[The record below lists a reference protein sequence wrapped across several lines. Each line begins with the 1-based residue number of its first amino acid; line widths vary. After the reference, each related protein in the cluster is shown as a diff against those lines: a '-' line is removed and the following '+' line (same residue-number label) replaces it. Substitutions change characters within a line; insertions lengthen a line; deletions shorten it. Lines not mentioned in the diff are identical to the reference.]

1 MISLPT
7 VTVIIPCR
15 NESRSIG
22 ACLDSVLAGD
32 YPHELLEVIVA
43 DGMSDDGTREV
54 LQSYHARHPQIRCPI
69 HCIDNPGRI
78 VPTGLNQA
86 IKLATGE
93 YIVRLDA
100 HSEYARD
107 YISQCVAVLQSTGA
121 VNAGGAWR
129 TKASGFWQEAIALGF
144 HSPFS
149 AGGARSRDVDYE
161 GAADTVIYGSWR
173 RQTLLD
179 IGLFDEELVRNQDDE
194 LNLRLTRAGG
204 VIWQSARIRSWY
216 QPRPSL
222 RALWRQYAQYGYWK
236 VRVIQKHKLP
246 ASWRHVVPG
255 AFVGSVLWLAAL
267 ALFSVWARWVLLLVA
282 GSYVA
287 VNLLA
292 SLWTCRRSA
301 HWRFLP
307 AMPFVFGAYQ
317 IGYGY
322 GFLRGV
328 LDFILLRRGARADF
342 KTLTRGST
350 KKTADNP
357 TL

>member
-1 MISLPT
+1 MNSLPA
-7 VTVIIPCR
+7 VSVIIPCR
-15 NESRSIG
+15 NERGSIG

-32 YPHELLEVIVA
+32 YPHELLEIIVA
-43 DGMSDDGTREV
+43 DGMSDDGTRDV
-54 LQSYHARHPQIRCPI
+54 LQTYHARNAKIRCV
-69 HCIDNPGRI
+69 DNPGRI

-100 HSEYARD
+100 HTEYATD
-107 YISQCVAVLQSTGA
+107 YLRQCVAVLQETGA

-149 AGGARSRDVDYE
+149 AGGARSRDVYYD
-161 GAADTVIYGSWR
+161 GPADTVIYGSWR

-222 RALWRQYAQYGYWK
+222 SALWKQYGQYGYWK

-255 AFVGSVLWLAAL
+255 AFVGSVALLTPL
-267 ALFSVWARWVLLLVA
+267 ALFSGWARALWLLAV
-282 GSYVA
+282 GSYVVA
-287 VNLLA
+287 NLSA
-292 SLWTCRRSA
+292 SLWTCRRPRD
-301 HWRFLP
+301 WRFLP
-307 AMPFVFGAYQ
+307 ALPLVFGAYQ
-317 IGYGY
+317 ISYGY

-328 LDFILLRRGARADF
+328 LDFLLLKRGASSDF
-342 KTLTRGST
+342 KTLSRG
-350 KKTADNP
+350 KT
-357 TL
+357 

>member
-1 MISLPT
+1 MLLFFSMNELPT

-15 NESRSIG
+15 NERPYIG
-22 ACLDSVLAGD
+22 KCLDSVLAGD
-32 YPHELLEVIVA
+32 YPHELLEIIVA

-54 LQSYHARHPQIRCPI
+54 LQSYHARNAKIRCV
-69 HCIDNPGRI
+69 DNPERI
-78 VPTGLNQA
+78 VPTGLNRA

-100 HSEYARD
+100 HTEYAPD
-107 YISQCVAVLQSTGA
+107 YIRQCVAVLQETGA
-121 VNAGGAWR
+121 ANAGGAWR
-129 TKASGFWQEAIALGF
+129 TKAAGYWQSAIALGF
-144 HSPFS
+144 HSPFA
-149 AGGARSRDVDYE
+149 AGGARSRDVNFD
-161 GAADTVIYGSWR
+161 GAVDTVIYGSWR

-179 IGLFDEELVRNQDDE
+179 IGLFDEALVRNQDDE

-246 ASWRHVVPG
+246 ASWRHIVPG
-255 AFVGSVLWLAAL
+255 AFVASVLLLTMLSLFSPWARVLWLL
-267 ALFSVWARWVLLLVA
+267 AV
-282 GSYVA
+282 GSYITA
-287 VNLLA
+287 NLLA
-292 SLWTCRRSA
+292 SLWTCRRAA

-307 AMPFVFGAYQ
+307 IIPLVFGAYQ

-328 LDFILLRRGARADF
+328 VDFVWLRRGASAEF
-342 KTLTRGST
+342 KALTRGQPS
-350 KKTADNP
+350 KP
-357 TL
+357 

>member
-1 MISLPT
+1 MNSLPT
-7 VTVIIPCR
+7 VSVIIPCR
-15 NESRSIG
+15 NERGSIG

-32 YPHELLEVIVA
+32 YPHELLEIIVA
-43 DGMSDDGTREV
+43 DGMSDDGTRDV
-54 LQSYHARHPQIRCPI
+54 LQTYHARDAKIRCV
-69 HCIDNPGRI
+69 DNPSRI

-86 IKLATGE
+86 IKLATGD

-100 HSEYARD
+100 HTEYAKD
-107 YISQCVAVLQSTGA
+107 YIRQCVAVLQETGA

-149 AGGARSRDVDYE
+149 AGGARSRDVDYD
-161 GAADTVIYGSWR
+161 GSVDTVIYGSWR
-173 RQTLLD
+173 RQTLID

-204 VIWQSARIRSWY
+204 TIWQSSRIRSWY

-222 RALWRQYAQYGYWK
+222 SALWKQYAQYGYWK
-236 VRVIQKHKLP
+236 VRVIQKHRLP

-255 AFVGSVLWLAAL
+255 AFVGSVLLLSVL
-267 ALFSVWARWVLLLVA
+267 ALFSQWARGLW
-282 GSYVA
+282 
-287 VNLLA
+287 LLA
-292 SLWTCRRSA
+292 VGAYVIANLSATLWTCRRPRD
-301 HWRFLP
+301 WRFFPVLP
-307 AMPFVFGAYQ
+307 LVFGAYQ

-328 LDFILLRRGARADF
+328 LDFLLLKRGASSDF
-342 KTLTRGST
+342 KTLSRG
-350 KKTADNP
+350 KA
-357 TL
+357 

>member
-1 MISLPT
+1 MNKLPT

-15 NESRSIG
+15 NERGYLG

-32 YPHELLEVIVA
+32 YPHELLEIIVA
-43 DGMSDDGTREV
+43 DGMSDDGTRDV
-54 LQSYHARHPQIRCPI
+54 LQTYHARNGKIRMV
-69 HCIDNPGRI
+69 DNPGRI

-100 HSEYARD
+100 HTEYAKD
-107 YISQCVAVLQSTGA
+107 YLRQCVAVLQETGA

-149 AGGARSRDVDYE
+149 AGGARSRDVDYD
-161 GAADTVIYGSWR
+161 GPADTVIYGSWL

-204 VIWQSARIRSWY
+204 TIWQSARIRSWY

-222 RALWRQYAQYGYWK
+222 SALWKQYGQYGYWK

-255 AFVGSVLWLAAL
+255 AFVGSVLLLSVL
-267 ALFSVWARWVLLLVA
+267 ALFSQWARGLW
-282 GSYVA
+282 
-287 VNLLA
+287 LLA
-292 SLWTCRRSA
+292 VGAYVIANLSATLWTCRRP
-301 HWRFLP
+301 HDWRFLP
-307 AMPFVFGAYQ
+307 VLPLVFGAYQ

-328 LDFILLRRGARADF
+328 LDFLLLKRGASSDF
-342 KTLTRGST
+342 KTLSRG
-350 KKTADNP
+350 KA
-357 TL
+357 

>member
-1 MISLPT
+1 MNTLPT

-15 NESRSIG
+15 NERSSIG
-22 ACLDSVLAGD
+22 KCLDSVLAGD
-32 YPHELLEVIVA
+32 YPNQLLEIIVA
-43 DGMSDDGTREV
+43 DGMSDDGTRDV
-54 LQSYHARHPQIRCPI
+54 LQTYHARNAKIRCV
-69 HCIDNPGRI
+69 DNPGRI

-100 HSEYARD
+100 HTEYAKD
-107 YISQCVAVLQSTGA
+107 YIRQCVAVLQETGA
-121 VNAGGAWR
+121 ANAGGAWR

-149 AGGARSRDVDYE
+149 AGGARSRDVEYD
-161 GAADTVIYGSWR
+161 GPADTVIYGSWR

-179 IGLFDEELVRNQDDE
+179 IGLFDEALVRNQDDE

-222 RALWRQYAQYGYWK
+222 RALWKQYGQYGYWK

-255 AFVGSVLWLAAL
+255 AFVGSVLLL
-267 ALFSVWARWVLLLVA
+267 TPFALFSLWARVLW
-282 GSYVA
+282 
-287 VNLLA
+287 LLA
-292 SLWTCRRSA
+292 VGAYVIANVSATLWTCRRPRD
-301 HWRFLP
+301 WRFLP
-307 AMPFVFGAYQ
+307 VIPLVFGAYQ

-328 LDFILLRRGARADF
+328 LDFILLKRGASADF
-342 KTLTRGST
+342 KTLSRG
-350 KKTADNP
+350 KA
-357 TL
+357 

>member
-1 MISLPT
+1 MNTLPT

-15 NESRSIG
+15 NERGYLG

-32 YPHELLEVIVA
+32 YPHELLEIIVA
-43 DGMSDDGTREV
+43 DGMSDDGTRDV
-54 LQSYHARHPQIRCPI
+54 LQTYHARNAKIRMV
-69 HCIDNPGRI
+69 DNPGRI

-100 HSEYARD
+100 HTEYAKD
-107 YISQCVAVLQSTGA
+107 YIRQCVAVLQETGA

-149 AGGARSRDVDYE
+149 AGGARSRDVDYD
-161 GAADTVIYGSWR
+161 GPADTVIYGSWR

-222 RALWRQYAQYGYWK
+222 SALWKQYGQYGYWK

-246 ASWRHVVPG
+246 ASWRHIVPG
-255 AFVGSVLWLAAL
+255 AFVGSVLLLSML
-267 ALFSVWARWVLLLVA
+267 ALFSQWARGLW
-282 GSYVA
+282 
-287 VNLLA
+287 LLA
-292 SLWTCRRSA
+292 VGAYVIANLSATLWTCRRPRD
-301 HWRFLP
+301 WRFLP
-307 AMPFVFGAYQ
+307 VLPLVFGAYQ

-322 GFLRGV
+322 GFLRGA
-328 LDFILLRRGARADF
+328 LDFLLLKRGASSDYQ
-342 KTLTRGST
+342 TLSRG
-350 KKTADNP
+350 KV
-357 TL
+357 